1 MGIRP
6 AELDTISLRHSN
18 HPMKCLR
25 DMIHAWLQQHYK
37 TRVMVY
43 HLGGQAIHE
52 EEGGDD
58 PSLARKIAKEHGSKC
73 VGLGT

>member
-1 MGIRP
+1 MLGYNNTIIPDVMG
-6 AELDTISLRHSN
+6 
-18 HPMKCLR
+18 
-25 DMIHAWLQQHYK
+25 
-37 TRVMVY
+37 Y